1 MSRLMRVAL
10 SKAGHIEKPYS
21 LNEILGKIESDDYN
35 AELMMQHLLL
45 HLAKQ
50 ESSHQWMTT
59 VRIY

>member
-1 MSRLMRVAL
+1 MNRLIHVAL

-50 ESSHQWMTT
+50 ESF
-59 VRIY
+59 INE